1 MKKYRLDFKYIKN
14 KQSAALAV
22 MECLYD
28 AVVTK
33 GNKNK
38 YFEDSDMTVEQLFFS
53 AVSDLKRIMFMDVRP
68 IDTISGE
75 FASGTVSSSACF
87 REFPE
92 KINKIMGLMT
102 EPVVIDFE
110 GYMPPDD
117 DIMTFVPDFP
127 EGKVMITIINDTVHL
142 DDYPKRGEITHE
154 LH

>member
-1 MKKYRLDFKYIKN
+1 MKKYKLDFKYIKN

-75 FASGTVSSSACF
+75 FASGTVYSSACF

-92 KINKIMGLMT
+92 KINKIMDLMT
-102 EPVVIDFE
+102 EAVVIDFD
-110 GYMPPDD
+110 GYMPPDA

-127 EGKVMITIINDTVHL
+127 EWKVMLNIINNTVHT
-142 DDYPKRGEITHE
+142 DDYQKKGEITHE

>member
-1 MKKYRLDFKYIKN
+1 MKKYTLDFKYIKN

-33 GNKNK
+33 DNKNK
-38 YFEDSDMTVEQLFFS
+38 FFEDRDKTVEQLFFS

-68 IDTISGE
+68 IDTISDE
-75 FASGTVSSSACF
+75 FAARTVSLSACF

-92 KINKIMGLMT
+92 LINKIMSLMT

-110 GYMPPDD
+110 GYMPPDA
-117 DIMTFVPDFP
+117 DIMAFVPDFP
-127 EGKVMITIINDTVHL
+127 KEKVMLNIMNNTVHL

>member
-1 MKKYRLDFKYIKN
+1 MKKYTLDFKYIKN

-22 MECLYD
+22 IECLYD

-33 GNKNK
+33 DNKNK
-38 YFEDSDMTVEQLFFS
+38 FFEDRYKTVEQLFFS
-53 AVSDLKRIMFMDVRP
+53 AVSDLKRIMFMDVCP
-68 IDTISGE
+68 IDTISDE
-75 FASGTVSSSACF
+75 FAARTVSLSACF

-92 KINKIMGLMT
+92 KINKIMSLMT

-110 GYMPPDD
+110 GYMPPDA
-117 DIMTFVPDFP
+117 DIMAFVPNFP
-127 EGKVMITIINDTVHL
+127 KEKVMLNIMNNTVHL